1 MPPARPA
8 AGPVSVLTTGL
19 SLSEGFKATLINLYE
34 QLASGTAFEG
44 ARAEVSMA
52 PILVLRPGVVLVEE
66 AQPLDIGVAP
76 SLPKERTATAGAFD
90 GELADVYRPKRLADD
105 DECRYRTMIAT
116 RRDVA
121 VSGCLECYLP

>member
-66 AQPLDIGVAP
+66 AQHTKGSMDLKLVD
-76 SLPKERTATAGAFD
+76 RTKGYGSA
-90 GELADVYRPKRLADD
+90 
-105 DECRYRTMIAT
+105 C
-116 RRDVA
+116 
-121 VSGCLECYLP
+121 